1 MDLFLQTA
9 VNGLAVSLI
18 YVFVGTSVTIISG
31 VSRLTD
37 FSQASV
43 LVLASYVSFAAGE
56 AGAPLPVIIL
66 VGPLTG
72 ALWGLVLHRLV
83 LGRLTADP
91 LPMFIVTIGVAIAL
105 QSAIVKVWGPEQRRI
120 SVDSMMGTVA
130 IGDLRIPATSLLFLG
145 VCVPVLA
152 ALYYLLQ
159 RTGPGRRM
167 RAAAENR
174 DAATLVGV
182 DVARTARLA
191 YVTGCAL
198 SGLVGAL
205 AGIAFPFTPFSGNSF
220 LLKAFAVALVG
231 GLGSVAGAAVVGV
244 ALGLVEAYA
253 VTYGL
258 PMGFLTLDAGWR
270 DGYAFLLMILIL
282 VIKPEGFF
290 KGTGEL
296 AK

>member
-43 LVLASYVSFAAGE
+43 LVLASYASFAAGE
-56 AGAPLPVIIL
+56 AGAPLPVIIV
-66 VGPLTG
+66 VGPLVG
-72 ALWGLVLHRLV
+72 AAWGYVLHRLV

-120 SVDSMMGTVA
+120 SVASMTGTVSL
-130 IGDLRIPATSLLFLG
+130 GELRIPATSLLFLV
-145 VCVPVLA
+145 VCLPVLA
-152 ALYYLLQ
+152 ALYFMLQ
-159 RTGPGRRM
+159 RTGTGRRM

-182 DVARTARLA
+182 DGPRTARLA

-205 AGIAFPFTPFSGNSF
+205 VGIAYPFTPFSGSSF

-258 PMGFLTLDAGWR
+258 PLGFLTLDAGWR
-270 DGYAFLLMILIL
+270 DGYAFVLMILIL
-282 VIKPEGFF
+282 VLKPEGFF

>member
-1 MDLFLQTA
+1 MNLFLQTA
-9 VNGLAVSLI
+9 INGLAVSLI

-43 LVLASYVSFAAGE
+43 LVLASFVCFAAGE
-56 AGAPLPVIIL
+56 AGAPLPVIVL

-72 ALWGLVLHRLV
+72 AIWGFLLHRLV

-105 QSAIVKVWGPEQRRI
+105 QSAIVKIWGPEQRRI
-120 SVDSMMGTVA
+120 SVESMKNTVS
-130 IGDLRIPATSLLFLG
+130 IGNLVIPATSLLFLA

-152 ALYYLLQ
+152 GLYFLLQ
-159 RTGPGRRM
+159 RTGTGRRM

-182 DVARTARLA
+182 DVPRTALLA
-191 YVTGCAL
+191 YVIGCAL
-198 SGLVGAL
+198 SGTIGAL
-205 AGIAFPFTPFSGNSF
+205 AGIAYPFTPFSGNSF
-220 LLKAFAVALVG
+220 LLKAFAVALIG
-231 GLGSVAGAAVVGV
+231 GLGSVEGAAIVGIL
-244 ALGLVEAYA
+244 LGLVETYA

-258 PMGFLTLDAGWR
+258 PLGFTTLDAGWR
-270 DGYAFLLMILIL
+270 DGYAFVLMIVIL
-282 VIKPEGFF
+282 VIKPEGLFR
-290 KGTGEL
+290 GTGEL

>member
-1 MDLFLQTA
+1 MNLFLQTA
-9 VNGLAVSLI
+9 INGVAVSLI
-18 YVFVGTSVTIISG
+18 YVFVGTSVTIVSG

-43 LVLASYVSFAAGE
+43 LVLASFICFAADE

-66 VGPLTG
+66 VGPLAG
-72 ALWGLVLHRLV
+72 AIWGFVLHRFV

-105 QSAIVKVWGPEQRRI
+105 QSAIVKIWGPDQRRI
-120 SVDSMMGTVA
+120 SVASMKNTVA

-145 VCVPVLA
+145 VCIPVLA
-152 ALYYLLQ
+152 GLYLVLQ
-159 RTGPGRRM
+159 RTGTGRRM

-182 DVARTARLA
+182 DVPRTARLA
-191 YVTGCAL
+191 YVVGCAL
-198 SGLVGAL
+198 SGLIGAL
-205 AGIAFPFTPFSGNSF
+205 AGIAFPFTPFSGNNF

-244 ALGLVEAYA
+244 VLGLIEAYA

-258 PMGFLTLDAGWR
+258 PLGFLTLDAGWR
-270 DGYAFLLMILIL
+270 DGYAFVLMIAIL
-282 VIKPEGFF
+282 VIKPEGLFR
-290 KGTGEL
+290 GTGEL
-296 AK
+296 AR

>member
-1 MDLFLQTA
+1 MNLFLQTA
-9 VNGLAVSLI
+9 INGLAVSLI

-43 LVLASYVSFAAGE
+43 LVLASYVCFAFGE
-56 AGAPLPVIIL
+56 AGAPLAVIIL

-72 ALWGLVLHRLV
+72 AIWGFVLHRLV
-83 LGRLTADP
+83 YGKLTADP

-105 QSAIVKVWGPEQRRI
+105 QSAIVKIWGPEQRRI
-120 SVDSMMGTVA
+120 SVDSMRETVA
-130 IGDLRIPATSLLFLG
+130 IGDLRIPATSLLFLV
-145 VCVPVLA
+145 VCIPTLA
-152 ALYYLLQ
+152 ALYFVLQ
-159 RTGPGRRM
+159 RTGTGRRM

-182 DVARTARLA
+182 DVPQTARLA
-191 YVTGCAL
+191 YVVGCAL
-198 SGLVGAL
+198 SGLIGAL
-205 AGIAFPFTPFSGNSF
+205 VGIAFPFTAFSGSSF

-244 ALGLVEAYA
+244 VLGLVEAYA

-270 DGYAFLLMILIL
+270 DGYAFVLMIVIL
-282 VIKPEGFF
+282 VIKPEGLFR
-290 KGTGEL
+290 GTGEL